1 MSTTAD
7 LAALLPLPVAIPLAG
22 ATLAPLVARI
32 DRRAPL
38 VVGLLGLLGAAG
50 VLVGIAP
57 RVFGGEVI
65 SHYMGGWVPVGG
77 RAIGI
82 AFAADPFGLAYALG
96 AAGIGAVLLVATVS
110 ELGDLGPREIGG
122 YACLF
127 QLLVAAL
134 IGTALTADL
143 FNLFVW
149 FEVAALASYGLT
161 GFFLERPIAL
171 EAAFK
176 VLVLTTLASFAIF
189 VGATLLY
196 ANHGALN
203 FAQLHA
209 AVAGH
214 PHTADMVALALL
226 ICGFATKAGLV
237 PFHGWLADA
246 HTAAPGPV
254 SALFSG
260 LMVSLGVV
268 AIARIALQ
276 IYGPVGGRPVL
287 GLLMAMGVVSALA
300 GAVLALAQNDLKR
313 LLAYDTVS
321 QMGVLVVGFAT
332 AVPAGVAGA
341 TYHLIDHALYKSLLF
356 LAAGSV
362 LHATG
367 HEKLS
372 ELGGLARRRPV
383 PAIAFMAGVA
393 AIAGI
398 PPLNGY
404 PSLGLIHEGLTGS
417 GRHAV
422 NLAMLAAQVI
432 TVAALGR
439 AAYLA
444 FFRRRD
450 APYEELQPQRPG
462 MIVAFVALGAACLAA
477 GVFPNWILDQVA
489 APAAASL
496 LHGQVYANGVLT
508 GHVVLPHLAVS
519 FDYFRPGE
527 LLTVAA
533 TALAGVLLAAG
544 YLRIAEPRPI
554 RLLRALHTGSVND
567 YAAFAA
573 AGILCA
579 VVVLTV

>member
-1 MSTTAD
+1 MSTIAG
-7 LAALLPLPVAIPLAG
+7 LSSLLPLPVAIPLAG
-22 ATLAPLVARI
+22 ATLSPLAARI

-50 VLVGIAP
+50 VLLGVAP

-77 RAIGI
+77 RSLGI
-82 AFAADPFGLAYALG
+82 AFAADPFGLAYALV
-96 AAGIGAVLLVATVS
+96 AAGVGAVLLVATIS

-176 VLVLTTLASFAIF
+176 VLTLTTLASFAIF
-189 VGATLLY
+189 VAATLLY

-209 AVAGH
+209 AVSGH
-214 PHTADMVALALL
+214 PHTADMVALGLL
-226 ICGFATKAGLV
+226 ICGFATKAGLI
-237 PFHGWLADA
+237 PFHGWLPDA

-276 IYGPVGGRPVL
+276 IYGPVGGRPVV
-287 GLLMAMGVVSALA
+287 GLLMAIGVASALA
-300 GAVLALAQNDLKR
+300 GAVLALAQDNLKR
-313 LLAYDTVS
+313 LLAYDTIS

-356 LAAGSV
+356 LAAGSI

-417 GRHAV
+417 GRPGV
-422 NLAMLAAQVI
+422 NLAMLVAQVI

-444 FFRRRD
+444 FFRRREE
-450 APYEELQPQRPG
+450 PYEDLQPDRPG
-462 MIVAFVALGAACLAA
+462 MIFAFVALGAACLAA

-496 LHGQVYANGVLT
+496 LHGGTYASGVLT
-508 GHVVLPHLAVS
+508 GHVVLPHLGVS

-533 TALAGVLLAAG
+533 TILAGILLAAG
-544 YLRIAEPRPI
+544 YLRVAEP
-554 RLLRALHTGSVND
+554 
-567 YAAFAA
+567 
-573 AGILCA
+573 
-579 VVVLTV
+579 

>member
-65 SHYMGGWVPVGG
+65 SHYMGGWVPIGG

-214 PHTADMVALALL
+214 PHTADMVA
-226 ICGFATKAGLV
+226 
-237 PFHGWLADA
+237 
-246 HTAAPGPV
+246 
-254 SALFSG
+254 
-260 LMVSLGVV
+260 
-268 AIARIALQ
+268 
-276 IYGPVGGRPVL
+276 
-287 GLLMAMGVVSALA
+287 
-300 GAVLALAQNDLKR
+300 
-313 LLAYDTVS
+313 
-321 QMGVLVVGFAT
+321 
-332 AVPAGVAGA
+332 
-341 TYHLIDHALYKSLLF
+341 
-356 LAAGSV
+356 
-362 LHATG
+362 
-367 HEKLS
+367 
-372 ELGGLARRRPV
+372 
-383 PAIAFMAGVA
+383 
-393 AIAGI
+393 
-398 PPLNGY
+398 
-404 PSLGLIHEGLTGS
+404 
-417 GRHAV
+417 
-422 NLAMLAAQVI
+422 
-432 TVAALGR
+432 
-439 AAYLA
+439 
-444 FFRRRD
+444 
-450 APYEELQPQRPG
+450 
-462 MIVAFVALGAACLAA
+462 
-477 GVFPNWILDQVA
+477 
-489 APAAASL
+489 
-496 LHGQVYANGVLT
+496 
-508 GHVVLPHLAVS
+508 
-519 FDYFRPGE
+519 
-527 LLTVAA
+527 
-533 TALAGVLLAAG
+533 
-544 YLRIAEPRPI
+544 
-554 RLLRALHTGSVND
+554 
-567 YAAFAA
+567 
-573 AGILCA
+573 
-579 VVVLTV
+579 